1 MQWIINQRQLNNDVF
16 HLLIWDAYLTWKIYK
31 IVVGVK
37 FLKILVG
44 PGVSTPGAFHPNE
57 ASAGAEEILSV
68 DLKLFIYH
76 PARWIKNLVKHGCT
90 CNR

>member
-1 MQWIINQRQLNNDVF
+1 MQWIINQKQLNNDVF

-44 PGVSTPGAFHPNE
+44 PGVSNPGALRTNE
-57 ASAGAEEILSV
+57 AL
-68 DLKLFIYH
+68 H
-76 PARWIKNLVKHGCT
+76 PFHTSFRIKI
-90 CNR
+90 